1 MPVSQTTQSLV
12 QSARDFLKTAAQAV
26 DTNPQTNSVFAF
38 ASAQFEHLETGRRSI
53 IELEAVVDHIH
64 GELSDKRATLFR
76 KQHSAVAPNNSWEHF
91 EEQLELLAK
100 QGWGSFKAEL
110 EMGRGGIVF
119 TAHPT
124 FARSVDVRR
133 AFVERVEK
141 PDLQSAESLL
151 SAVSGDGREWSQSIS
166 LAGEHAEIQ
175 HAVKNLHVAMEQ
187 MAGRVLD
194 QAKSAFPDDWR
205 NIRPVLPTVASWV
218 GYDLDGR
225 TDIEWWQSV
234 ALRLSEKSEQLTRY
248 ADRLESI
255 GGSAKAGA
263 KLVKKLRAAAAVAAR
278 QAALFREDLS
288 DPDFLIATANEM
300 SIEDEEAITHSSVIS
315 DGLSE
320 LIADP
325 ETTNEV
331 CRELMILRSQVDT
344 LKLGT
349 ARIHLRVNAAQVRT
363 VIQRDLDLDTE
374 NRELG
379 RMALQKLS
387 GKASEDPSRSV
398 NFAELFLEK
407 STAQRQFMM
416 CALWL
421 KYIDAE
427 SPIRFLIAE
436 AENPATVMGALFL
449 ARQYGIED
457 ALDISPLFETP
468 EALESGGRFISRLLE
483 EPAFQ
488 EYLEKRGYL
497 SIQLGFSDA
506 GRFIGQVSA
515 DMAIERLHN
524 LIIRAL
530 SEKSNGIGLLIFN
543 THGESMGR
551 GGYPGTFSD
560 RLNHVLTPWTRTQA
574 LDRGIPLQH
583 EVSFQGGDGI
593 LHFASPNLAASTY
606 ANWCNHHFESA
617 SSDFDDPFYVET
629 DFVWDF
635 YRSLREWHERLFHN
649 ADYARLLGDFA
660 TNLLV
665 RAGSRQRRRASGPKG
680 PRSLRAIS
688 HNATL
693 QQLGMPINTA
703 GGVGSSIRRE
713 TERLKSLIGRSGR
726 MRHLVG
732 LALQARMLTS
742 IPVLRA
748 YASVYDPSFWVAFSR
763 YGDPEKAQTYR
774 RVYYTLQD
782 GDTFQAISRMANL
795 FSIDLAKFDDL
806 LSELDDV
813 PSNQQRHDNRLDLHV
828 LHGVRQAL
836 MMRALSIVCQLP
848 RISRRHDVSL
858 EDFIQMIIEMRIA
871 DAVTN
876 IRQVF
881 PQATTK
887 VEKLAVLVDP
897 ADPRTQHGYE
907 QIHQQIVDPLE
918 DIARI
923 LHKSTLAIAEAYG
936 AYG

>member
-1 MPVSQTTQSLV
+1 MPDLKTTQAFV
-12 QSARDFLKTAAQAV
+12 QDAREYLQLAAQAV

-38 ASAQFEHLETGRRSI
+38 AGAEFEKLENGARSI
-53 IELEAVVDHIH
+53 ADLEAAVDHIH
-64 GELSDKRATLFR
+64 GELSDKRAAAFR
-76 KQHSAVAPNNSWEHF
+76 KQHSVGATADPWSRVED
-91 EEQLELLAK
+91 QLAGLAEK
-100 QGWGSFKAEL
+100 GWIPFKNTVETR
-110 EMGRGGIVF
+110 RGGIVF

-124 FARSVDVRR
+124 FARSVAMRQ
-133 AFVERVEK
+133 AFAERVER
-141 PDLQSAESLL
+141 PDLQTAEALL
-151 SAVSGDGREWSQSIS
+151 DAVSEDGRDWSASIT
-166 LAGEHAEIQ
+166 LAGEHQEIQ
-175 HAVKNLHVAMEQ
+175 HAVENVHVAMSE
-187 MAGRVLD
+187 MAGRLID
-194 QAKSAFPDDWR
+194 RARQSFPSEWR
-205 NIRPVLPTVASWV
+205 GLRPVLPTVASWV

-225 TDIEWWQSV
+225 TDIEWWHSV
-234 ALRLSEKSEQLTRY
+234 GLRLSEKSVQLARY
-248 ADRLESI
+248 AEKLSALCGGDAACASLAGRLRKASAIAESQAAMFRKDL
-255 GGSAKAGA
+255 SEPDL
-263 KLVKKLRAAAAVAAR
+263 LVAAA
-278 QAALFREDLS
+278 QSISTEHEDAILS
-288 DPDFLIATANEM
+288 
-300 SIEDEEAITHSSVIS
+300 SSAIT
-315 DGLSE
+315 DTLSE
-320 LIADP
+320 LISSSATSD
-325 ETTNEV
+325 EL
-331 CRELMILRSQVDT
+331 CRELMILRAEIDT

-379 RMALQKLS
+379 RLALQKLS
-387 GKASEDPSRSV
+387 GKAGEAPSRSV

-421 KYIDAE
+421 KYIDAD

-457 ALDISPLFETP
+457 MLDISPLFETP
-468 EALESGGRFISRLLE
+468 EALESGGRFISRLLD
-483 EPAFQ
+483 EPSFQ
-488 EYLEKRGYL
+488 DYLQKRGYL

-515 DMAIERLHN
+515 NMAIERLHS
-524 LIIRAL
+524 LIIRTLA
-530 SEKSNGIGLLIFN
+530 EKAEKIGLLIFN

-551 GGYPGTFSD
+551 GAYPGSFTD
-560 RLNHVLTPWTRTQA
+560 RFDHALTPWARAQA
-574 LDRGIPLQH
+574 SERGIALQH

-593 LHFASPNLAASTY
+593 LHFASPALACSTY
-606 ANWCNHHFESA
+606 ASWCVHHFEPA
-617 SSDFDDPFYVET
+617 RTDLDDPFYSDT

-635 YRSLREWHERLFHN
+635 YRSLRQWHERLFGRD
-649 ADYARLLGDFA
+649 DYARLLSDFA
-660 TNLLV
+660 TNFLV

-713 TERLKSLIGRSGR
+713 TERLKSLISRSDR
-726 MRHLVG
+726 MRHLVK
-732 LALQARMLTS
+732 LAQHARMLTS

-763 YGDPEKAQTYR
+763 YGDPDRAQTYR

-782 GDTFQAISRMANL
+782 GDTFQSMSRMANL

-813 PSNQQRHDNRLDLHV
+813 PSNQERHDGRIDLHV
-828 LHGVRQAL
+828 LHGIRQSL

-848 RISRRHDVSL
+848 RISRRHDLSL
-858 EDFIQMIIEMRIA
+858 EDFIQMIVEMRIS
-871 DAVTN
+871 DA
-876 IRQVF
+876 IRTICEVF
-881 PQATTK
+881 PVATAR
-887 VEKLAVLVDP
+887 VEKLSVLGDP
-897 ADPRTQHGYE
+897 ADPRLQHGYQ
-907 QIHQQIVDPLE
+907 QIHEQIVDPLE
-918 DIARI
+918 DISRI

>member
-1 MPVSQTTQSLV
+1 MPSSNSAQTLIQY
-12 QSARDFLKTAAQAV
+12 ARDYLKTAAQAV

-38 ASAQFEHLETGRRSI
+38 ASAEFEHLESGHRSI
-53 IELEAVVDHIH
+53 AELEALVDHLH
-64 GELSDKRATLFR
+64 GELSDQRAAVFR
-76 KQHSAVAPNNSWEHF
+76 KQHESVLAGDPWIDVDAHFSALV
-91 EEQLELLAK
+91 K
-100 QGWGSFKAEL
+100 KGWGAYKAEV
-110 EMGRGGIVF
+110 ETARGGIVF

-124 FARSVDVRR
+124 FARSIDMRR
-133 AFVERVEK
+133 AFVERVER
-141 PDLQSAESLL
+141 PDLQTAEALL
-151 SAVSGDGREWSQSIS
+151 TAVSQDGRRWSSSIS

-175 HAVKNLHVAMEQ
+175 NAVENLHVAMEGL
-187 MAGRVLD
+187 ASKIID
-194 QAKSAFPDDWR
+194 HAKTSFPDDWR
-205 NIRPVLPTVASWV
+205 SLRPVLPSVASWV

-225 TDIEWWQSV
+225 TDIEWWHSV
-234 ALRLSEKSEQLTRY
+234 ALRLSEKAVQLSRY
-248 ADRLESI
+248 AEKLDQIGTASDAGRKLIGRLKAA
-255 GGSAKAGA
+255 AKAA
-263 KLVKKLRAAAAVAAR
+263 ES
-278 QAALFREDLS
+278 QASLFRQDLS
-288 DPDFLIATANEM
+288 DPDMLIAAAKGVSEN
-300 SIEDEEAITHSSVIS
+300 SKDGIVSSSGIS
-315 DGLSE
+315 DTLTE
-320 LIADP
+320 MIADA
-325 ETTNEV
+325 ETTSDT
-331 CRELMILRSQVDT
+331 CRELMILRALVDS

-387 GKASEDPSRSV
+387 GKASEDPSRAV

-421 KYIDAE
+421 KYIDGE

-449 ARQYGIED
+449 ARQYGIEES
-457 ALDISPLFETP
+457 LDISPLFETP

-530 SEKSNGIGLLIFN
+530 AEKTNNIGLLIFN

-551 GGYPGTFSD
+551 GAYPGKFKD
-560 RLNHVLTPWTRTQA
+560 RFDHVLTPWTRA
-574 LDRGIPLQH
+574 EAHARGIQLQH

-593 LHFASPNLAASTY
+593 LHFASRGLACSTY
-606 ANWCNHHFESA
+606 AHWCVHHFEA
-617 SSDFDDPFYVET
+617 SPSEIDDPFYVET

-726 MRHLVG
+726 MRHLVR
-732 LALQARMLTS
+732 LALHARMLTS

-748 YASVYDPSFWVAFSR
+748 YASVYDPSFWVSFSR
-763 YGDPEKAQTYR
+763 YGDPDRAQTYR
-774 RVYYTLQD
+774 RVYYTLQK
-782 GDTFQAISRMANL
+782 GDTFQSISRMANL

-806 LSELDDV
+806 LRELDDV
-813 PSNQQRHDNRLDLHV
+813 PSNQERYDERRDLHV

-848 RISRRHDVSL
+848 RISRRHDISL
-858 EDFIQMIIEMRIA
+858 EDFIQMIVEMRIS
-871 DAVTN
+871 DAAAK

-887 VEKLAVLVDP
+887 VEKLAELVDP
-897 ADPRTQHGYE
+897 VDPRFQHGYG
-907 QIHQQIVDPLE
+907 QIHQQVVEPLE

>member
-1 MPVSQTTQSLV
+1 MSELKTTEALV
-12 QSARDFLKTAAQAV
+12 QFAREYLLTAAQAV

-38 ASAQFEHLETGRRSI
+38 AGSEFEKLESETRSLSD
-53 IELEAVVDHIH
+53 LEAAVDHIH
-64 GELSDKRATLFR
+64 GELSDKRASVFR
-76 KQHSAVAPNNSWEHF
+76 RQHNAPAAGDPWVRVN
-91 EEQLELLAK
+91 EQLSHLAA
-100 QGWGSFKAEL
+100 QNWDSFKSGVETA
-110 EMGRGGIVF
+110 RGGIVF
-119 TAHPT
+119 TGHPT
-124 FARSVDVRR
+124 FARSVKMRQ
-133 AFVERVEK
+133 AFARRVEQ
-141 PDLQSAESLL
+141 PDVKSAEALL
-151 SAVSGDGREWSQSIS
+151 DAVSEDGREWSESIT
-166 LAGEHAEIQ
+166 LAGEHQEIQ
-175 HAVKNLHVAMEQ
+175 AATQNVHVAMRD
-187 MAGRVLD
+187 MAMRVID
-194 QAKSAFPDDWR
+194 QAKASFPSQWR
-205 NIRPVLPTVASWV
+205 SLRPVLPTVASWV

-225 TDIEWWQSV
+225 TDIEWWHSV
-234 ALRLSEKSEQLTRY
+234 ALRLSEKAVQLIRY
-248 ADRLESI
+248 AEALEGFPCVDGVCADLAIRLR
-255 GGSAKAGA
+255 K
-263 KLVKKLRAAAAVAAR
+263 AAAVADAQADMFR
-278 QAALFREDLS
+278 QDLS
-288 DPDFLIATANEM
+288 DPDLLIAAAQAI
-300 SIEDEEAITHSSVIS
+300 SEEHKDAILSSSVVTDALTDVIS
-315 DGLSE
+315 NPDTPDE
-320 LIADP
+320 L
-325 ETTNEV
+325 
-331 CRELMILRSQVDT
+331 CRELMVLRAQVDA

-379 RMALQKLS
+379 RLALQKLS
-387 GKASEDPSRSV
+387 GKASEAPSRSI

-421 KYIDAE
+421 KYIDAD

-449 ARQYGIED
+449 ARQYGVED
-457 ALDISPLFETP
+457 KLDISPLFETP
-468 EALESGGRFISRLLE
+468 EALESGGRFISRLLD
-483 EPAFQ
+483 EPSFQ
-488 EYLEKRGYL
+488 DYLKKRGYL

-515 DMAIERLHN
+515 NMAIERLHS
-524 LIIRAL
+524 LIIRTL
-530 SEKSNGIGLLIFN
+530 SEKTNGVGLLIFN

-551 GGYPGTFSD
+551 GAYPGSFTD
-560 RLNHVLTPWTRTQA
+560 RLNHALTPWARAQA
-574 LDRGIPLQH
+574 EARGIAIQH

-593 LHFASPNLAASTY
+593 LHFASPSLACSTY
-606 ANWCNHHFESA
+606 AHWCAHHFAPVES
-617 SSDFDDPFYVET
+617 DLDDPFYLET

-635 YRSLREWHERLFHN
+635 YRSLRQWHERLFGRD
-649 ADYARLLGDFA
+649 DYARLLSDFA
-660 TNLLV
+660 TNFLV

-713 TERLKSLIGRSGR
+713 TERLKSLIGRSDR
-726 MRHLVG
+726 MRHLVK
-732 LALQARMLTS
+732 LALHARMLTS

-763 YGDPEKAQTYR
+763 YGDPDRAQTYR

-782 GDTFQAISRMANL
+782 GDTFQSMNRMANL

-813 PSNQQRHDNRLDLHV
+813 PSNQERHDGRLDLHV
-828 LHGVRQAL
+828 LHGIRQAL

-848 RISRRHDVSL
+848 RISRRHDLSL
-858 EDFIQMIIEMRIA
+858 EDFIQMIVEMRLS
-871 DAVTN
+871 DAAET

-881 PQATTK
+881 PLATAR
-887 VEKLAVLVDP
+887 VEKLAALGTP
-897 ADPRTQHGYE
+897 ADPHLQHGYAQIHE
-907 QIHQQIVDPLE
+907 QIVEPLE
-918 DIARI
+918 DISRI